1 MRMNRKKPGK
11 KLENGVSSVRR
22 VNLTLDVTTI
32 AILEAAGAENL
43 SAGVRHAAR
52 CWYAEM
58 LAGRAKAVDGALPPA

>member
-1 MRMNRKKPGK
+1 MNRKKPGK
-11 KLENGVSSVRR
+11 KLEDGVLAVRR

-32 AILEAAGAENL
+32 AILEAAGSENL

-58 LAGRAKAVDGALPPA
+58 LAQRAKPIAPQA